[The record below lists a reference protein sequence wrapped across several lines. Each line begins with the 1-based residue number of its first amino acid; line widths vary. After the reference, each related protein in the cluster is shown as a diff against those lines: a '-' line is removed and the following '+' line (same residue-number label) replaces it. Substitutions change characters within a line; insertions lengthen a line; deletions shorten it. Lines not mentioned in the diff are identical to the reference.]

1 MLRKS
6 DECPRTPREIDQ
18 VILELAARQGALDEE
33 LGRWLLLAHRARLH
47 RHFGMASFAEYVE
60 RRLGYRPR
68 IAKDKAIVAEALEQL
83 PAIRAALVEGRRS
96 WSATRELVRVATP
109 HTEGD
114 WLRASEG
121 KTVREV
127 ERLVS
132 GRRMGDRPD
141 AERDPRLELHRA
153 VFTLNSH
160 QRAMVEDAKLRVR
173 RTVGPHATDG
183 QVLAYL
189 CESFLGR
196 AQAPDDQPPYQVAVT
211 LCAHC
216 ESTFRAVDGEVLE
229 VAPEVHD
236 CALCDGELV
245 GLVPT
250 PLEAPPVGQPPTP
263 ATLQSMNPPPHVGQ
277 DQSPSFPERGSAS
290 THVGQSPSPSFS
302 ERRHVSPQ
310 VGQAAGPLPPV
321 RASPTTHVGQAAAPI
336 AVGLRAL
343 IKNEGLGA
351 VFREASR
358 ALGFS
363 LQTVS
368 PSLRRACLARDHH
381 HCTVPGCRNNLFI
394 DLHHLKKVREGGAHT
409 FENLI
414 TLCSAHHRQHHAG
427 YLGIEGTPS
436 TGLVFRTARGTLY
449 GERPRS
455 AAA

>member
-1 MLRKS
+1 MLCEGDDCRRS
-6 DECPRTPREIDQ
+6 PQEIDQ
-18 VILELAARQGALDEE
+18 AILELAGRQGALDEE

-47 RHFGMASFAEYVE
+47 RNFGMASFAEYLE
-60 RRLGYRPR
+60 RRLGYGPR

-83 PAIRAALVEGRRS
+83 PAIRAALTSGRRS

-109 HTEGD
+109 NTEAD
-114 WLRASEG
+114 WLRASEA

-127 ERLVS
+127 ERMVS

-141 AERDPRLELHRA
+141 AERDPLLELHRA
-153 VFTLNSH
+153 VFTLTSN
-160 QRAMVEDAKLRVR
+160 QRAMVEDAKIRVR
-173 RTVGPHATDG
+173 RMIGPHATDG

-196 AQAPDDQPPYQVAVT
+196 AQAPDDQPSYQVAVT
-211 LCAHC
+211 ICAHC
-216 ESTFRAVDGEVLE
+216 ESTFRAADGEVLE

-236 CALCDGELV
+236 CAMCDGELV

-250 PLEAPPVGQPPTP
+250 PVESPHVGRALSLSTSSRMSASPDVGQAESPRFS
-263 ATLQSMNPPPHVGQ
+263 QSSSEPLRLGQARSRSFPERMNVSPHVGQ
-277 DQSPSFPERGSAS
+277 
-290 THVGQSPSPSFS
+290 
-302 ERRHVSPQ
+302 
-310 VGQAAGPLPPV
+310 AADPLPHL
-321 RASPTTHVGQAAAPI
+321 RLRQTTHVGQAGAPI

-351 VFREASR
+351 VCREASR

-363 LQTVS
+363 LKTVS
-368 PSLRRACLARDHH
+368 TPLRRACLARDQHR
-381 HCTVPGCRNNLFI
+381 CTVPGCQNNLFI
-394 DLHHLKKVREGGAHT
+394 DLHHLKKVRDGGAHT
-409 FENLI
+409 FENLT

-449 GERPRS
+449 AERPGC